1 MNRKKL
7 FMLTA
12 FGALMLSS
20 CSKMGKFQSE
30 NFTVTPTPLEYTN
43 GEVPATIS
51 ANIPEKFFN
60 KKAIV
65 TCTPVL
71 RWNGGEVKGSS
82 ATFQGEKV
90 QANNQTISYKY
101 GGRATLRTAFPYAKG
116 MEKSDLYMTFK
127 GYKGN
132 KEFTLPDVK
141 IGYGVNCTSS
151 LVAYTVMNSTNG
163 IAKDNFQRAINQK
176 QAATIKF
183 LIAQSNIRGSE
194 LNSQNI
200 KDFIATLRNIKS
212 DEESLVLNGIE
223 VAAYASPDGGY
234 AFNEKLADRRGQTT
248 VEYVKKQLKSNNLVT
263 DIDSRYTA
271 EDWEGFQE
279 LVSQSNIQ
287 DKDLILRVLSMYTD
301 PEQREREIQNI
312 SHIYGELAEAVLPE
326 LRRARMV
333 INYDVVG
340 RTDEQIKETFRTS
353 PESLGV
359 EELVYY
365 GNLLADND
373 NERQDVFEKAI
384 QLYPDDYRAYNNLA
398 EIAMQKHQWQ
408 RAENYLNQAKAKNP
422 NASEPNVNLGTLSLM
437 HNDVKGAEEYFAK
450 SAGANN
456 INEAM
461 GNLYIAQGQYN
472 KAAQVF
478 SGINNNSAALAQI
491 LSKDYAA
498 AATTL
503 SNIKNADAT
512 TSYLKAVLAARQN
525 DTDKIAI
532 NLKNAIMEDE
542 AFAKRA
548 RNDMEFSKYATIIS
562 AVVR

>member
-1 MNRKKL
+1 MTKKS
-7 FMLTA
+7 FIMLP
-12 FGALMLSS
+12 ALVAILLTS
-20 CSKMGKFQSE
+20 CSKMGKFRNE

-51 ANIPEKFFN
+51 INIPEKFLN
-60 KKAIV
+60 KKAV
-65 TCTPVL
+65 LTCIPVM
-71 RWNGGEVKGSS
+71 RWNGGSATGNS
-82 ATFQGEKV
+82 ATFQGENV
-90 QANNQTISYKY
+90 QANNQIISYKH
-101 GGRATLRTAFPYAKG
+101 GGRATLRTAFQFAKG
-116 MEKSDLYMTFK
+116 MENSDLYMTFQ
-127 GYKGN
+127 GYKGR
-132 KEFTLPDVK
+132 KAFILPDVK
-141 IGYGVNCTSS
+141 IGYGVNCTSN
-151 LVAYTVMNSTNG
+151 LVAYTVKNSTNG

-200 KDFIATLRNIKS
+200 KDFIATLRNIKN

-223 VAAYASPDGGY
+223 VSAYASPDGGY
-234 AFNEKLADRRGQTT
+234 AFNEKLADRRGQTA
-248 VEYVKKQLKSNNLVT
+248 VQYVKSQLKNNRLDT
-263 DIDSRYTA
+263 NIDSKYTA

-287 DKDLILRVLSMYTD
+287 DKDLILRVLSMYND

-312 SHIYGELAEAVLPE
+312 SHVYGELAEAVLPE
-326 LRRARMV
+326 LRRARMS

-340 RTDEQIKETFRTS
+340 RTDEQIKEAFKTA
-353 PESLGV
+353 PESLSV

-365 GNLLADND
+365 GNLLADD
-373 NERQDVFEKAI
+373 IDERQDVYEKTI

-398 EIAMQKHQWQ
+398 EIAMQNEQLQ
-408 RAENYLNQAKAKNP
+408 RAENYLNQAMAKNP
-422 NASEPNVNLGTLSLM
+422 NAAEPNVNLGTLRLM
-437 HNDVKGAEEYFAK
+437 KNDVKGAEEYFAK
-450 SAGANN
+450 GAGANN

-503 SNIKNADAT
+503 ANIKNADAT
-512 TSYLKAVLAARQN
+512 TSYLKAILAARQN
-525 DTDKIAI
+525 DKDNIAN
-532 NLKNAIMEDE
+532 NLRDAIMEDDT
-542 AFAKRA
+542 FAKRA
-548 RNDMEFSKYATIIS
+548 KNDLEFSKYATIIS

>member
-1 MNRKKL
+1 M
-7 FMLTA
+7 
-12 FGALMLSS
+12 
-20 CSKMGKFQSE
+20 
-30 NFTVTPTPLEYTN
+30 
-43 GEVPATIS
+43 
-51 ANIPEKFFN
+51 
-60 KKAIV
+60 
-65 TCTPVL
+65 
-71 RWNGGEVKGSS
+71 
-82 ATFQGEKV
+82 TFQG
-90 QANNQTISYKY
+90 
-101 GGRATLRTAFPYAKG
+101 
-116 MEKSDLYMTFK
+116 
-127 GYKGN
+127 YKGR
-132 KEFTLPDVK
+132 KAFILPDVK
-141 IGYGVNCTSS
+141 IGYGVNCTSN
-151 LVAYTVMNSTNG
+151 LVAYTVKNSTNG

-200 KDFIATLRNIKS
+200 KDFIATLRNIKN

-223 VAAYASPDGGY
+223 VSAYASPDGGY
-234 AFNEKLADRRGQTT
+234 AFNEKLADRRGQTA
-248 VEYVKKQLKSNNLVT
+248 VQYVKSQLKNNRLDT
-263 DIDSRYTA
+263 NIDSKYTA

-287 DKDLILRVLSMYTD
+287 DKDLILRVLSMYND

-312 SHIYGELAEAVLPE
+312 SHVYGELAEAVLPE
-326 LRRARMV
+326 LRRARMI

-340 RTDEQIKETFRTS
+340 RTDEQIKEAFKTA
-353 PESLGV
+353 PESLSV

-365 GNLLADND
+365 GNLLADD
-373 NERQDVFEKAI
+373 IDERQDVYEKTI

-398 EIAMQKHQWQ
+398 EIAMQNEQLQ
-408 RAENYLNQAKAKNP
+408 RAENYLNQAMAKNP
-422 NASEPNVNLGTLSLM
+422 NAAEPNVNLGTLRLM
-437 HNDVKGAEEYFAK
+437 KNDVKGAEEYFAK
-450 SAGANN
+450 GAGANN

-503 SNIKNADAT
+503 ANIKNADAT
-512 TSYLKAVLAARQN
+512 TSYLKAILAARQN
-525 DTDKIAI
+525 DKDNIAN
-532 NLKNAIMEDE
+532 NLRDAIMEDDT
-542 AFAKRA
+542 FAKRA
-548 RNDMEFSKYATIIS
+548 KNDLEFGKYATIIS

>member
-1 MNRKKL
+1 MTKKP
-7 FMLTA
+7 FIMLP
-12 FGALMLSS
+12 ALVAILLTG
-20 CSKMGKFQSE
+20 CSKMGKFRSE

-51 ANIPEKFFN
+51 VNIPEKFFN

-71 RWNGGEVKGSS
+71 RWNEGSATGNS

-90 QANNQTISYKY
+90 QANNQIISYKH
-101 GGRATLRTAFPYAKG
+101 GGRATLRTAFEYAKG
-116 MEKSDLYMTFK
+116 MESSDLYMTFK
-127 GYKGN
+127 GYKGR
-132 KEFTLPDVK
+132 KPFFIPEVK
-141 IGYGVNCTSS
+141 IGYGVNCTSN
-151 LVAYTVMNSTNG
+151 LVAYTVRNSTNG

-200 KDFIATLRNIKS
+200 KDFIATLRNIKN

-223 VAAYASPDGGY
+223 VSAYASPDGGY
-234 AFNEKLADRRGQTT
+234 NFNEKLADRRGQTA
-248 VEYVKKQLKSNNLVT
+248 VQYVKSQLKSNQLDTN
-263 DIDSRYTA
+263 IDSKYTA

-287 DKDLILRVLSMYTD
+287 DKDLILRVLSMYND

-312 SHIYGELAEAVLPE
+312 SHVYGELAEAVLPE

-340 RTDEQIKETFRTS
+340 RTDEQIKETFKTS
-353 PESLGV
+353 PESLSV

-365 GNLLADND
+365 GNLIAEDI
-373 NERQDVFEKAI
+373 NERQDVYEKTI

-398 EIAMQKHQWQ
+398 EIAMQNHQMQ
-408 RAENYLNQAKAKNP
+408 RAESYLNQAVSKNP
-422 NASEPNVNLGTLSLM
+422 NAPEPNVNLGTLRLM
-437 HNDVKGAEEYFAK
+437 NNDVKGAEEYFAK
-450 SAGANN
+450 GAGSNN

-461 GNLYIAQGQYN
+461 GNLYIAQGQYS

-478 SGINNNSAALAQI
+478 NGINNNSAALAQI

-503 SNIKNADAT
+503 ANIKNADAT
-512 TSYLKAVLAARQN
+512 TSYLKAILAARQN
-525 DTDKIAI
+525 DKDNIAN
-532 NLKNAIMEDE
+532 NLRDAIMEDDS
-542 AFAKRA
+542 FAKRV
-548 RNDMEFSKYATIIS
+548 RNDLEFSKYATIVS

>member
-1 MNRKKL
+1 MTKKS
-7 FMLTA
+7 FIMLP
-12 FGALMLSS
+12 ALVAILLTS
-20 CSKMGKFQSE
+20 CSKMGKFRNE
-30 NFTVTPTPLEYTN
+30 NFTVTPTPLEYPN

-51 ANIPEKFFN
+51 INIPEKFLN
-60 KKAIV
+60 KKAV
-65 TCTPVL
+65 LTCIPVM
-71 RWNGGEVKGSS
+71 RWNGGSATGNS
-82 ATFQGEKV
+82 ATFQGENV
-90 QANNQTISYKY
+90 QANNQIISYKH
-101 GGRATLRTAFPYAKG
+101 GGRATLRTAFQFAKG
-116 MEKSDLYMTFK
+116 MENSDLYMTFQ
-127 GYKGN
+127 GYKGR
-132 KEFTLPDVK
+132 KAFILPDVK
-141 IGYGVNCTSS
+141 IGYGVNCTSN
-151 LVAYTVMNSTNG
+151 LVAYTVKNSTNG

-200 KDFIATLRNIKS
+200 KDFIATLRNIKN

-223 VAAYASPDGGY
+223 VSAYASPDGGY
-234 AFNEKLADRRGQTT
+234 AFNEKLADRRGQTA
-248 VEYVKKQLKSNNLVT
+248 VQYVKSQLKNNRLDT
-263 DIDSRYTA
+263 NIDSKYTA

-287 DKDLILRVLSMYTD
+287 DKDLILRVLSMYND

-312 SHIYGELAEAVLPE
+312 SHVYGELAEAVLPE
-326 LRRARMV
+326 LRRARMI

-340 RTDEQIKETFRTS
+340 RTDEQIKEAFKTA
-353 PESLGV
+353 PESLSV

-365 GNLLADND
+365 GNLLADD
-373 NERQDVFEKAI
+373 IDERQDVYEKTI

-398 EIAMQKHQWQ
+398 EIAMQNEQLQ
-408 RAENYLNQAKAKNP
+408 RAENYLNQAMAKNP
-422 NASEPNVNLGTLSLM
+422 NAAEPNVNLGTLRLM
-437 HNDVKGAEEYFAK
+437 KNDVKGAEEYFAK
-450 SAGANN
+450 GAGANN

-503 SNIKNADAT
+503 ANIKNADAT
-512 TSYLKAVLAARQN
+512 TSYLKAILAARQN
-525 DTDKIAI
+525 DKDNIAN
-532 NLKNAIMEDE
+532 NLRDAIMEDDT
-542 AFAKRA
+542 FAKRA
-548 RNDMEFSKYATIIS
+548 KNDLEFSKYATIIS

>member
-1 MNRKKL
+1 M
-7 FMLTA
+7 FPA
-12 FGALMLSS
+12 IAALMFTS
-20 CSKMGKFQSE
+20 CSKMGKFKSE

-43 GEVPATIS
+43 GEVPVTIS
-51 ANIPEKFFN
+51 ANIPEKIFH
-60 KKAIV
+60 KKAVV

-71 RWNGGEVKGSS
+71 KWKGGS
-82 ATFQGEKV
+82 ATGYSVTFQGENV
-90 QANNQTISYKY
+90 RENNQAISYKN
-101 GGRATLRTAFPYAKG
+101 GGRATMRTAFAYEKG
-116 MEKSDLYMTFK
+116 MEDSELYMTFK
-127 GYKGN
+127 GYKG
-132 KEFTLPDVK
+132 KKQFTLPEVK
-141 IGYGVNCTSS
+141 IGYGVNCTSN
-151 LVAYTVMNSTNG
+151 LIANTVKSSTNG
-163 IAKDNFQRAINQK
+163 IAEDNFQRAINQK

-223 VAAYASPDGGY
+223 VSAYASPDGGY
-234 AFNEKLADRRGQTT
+234 NFNEKLADRRGQTAT
-248 VEYVKKQLKSNNLVT
+248 EYVKQQLKSNSLET
-263 DIDSRYTA
+263 DIDTKYTA

-287 DKDLILRVLSMYTD
+287 DKDLILRVLSMYND

-340 RTDEQIKETFRTS
+340 RTDDEIKETFKAT
-353 PESLGV
+353 PEKLSV

-365 GNLLADND
+365 GNLLAESF
-373 NERQDVFEKAI
+373 NEKQDVYEKAI
-384 QLYPDDYRAYNNLA
+384 QLFPKDYRAYNNLA
-398 EIAMQKHQWQ
+398 EVAMQHEQYQ
-408 RAENYLNQAKAKNP
+408 RAETLLKQAVALNPSAP
-422 NASEPNVNLGTLSLM
+422 EPNVNLGTICLM
-437 HNDVKGAEEYFAK
+437 KNDVKGAEEFFAK
-450 SAGANN
+450 GAGSNN

-461 GNLYIAQGQYN
+461 GNLYIAQGQYT

-498 AATTL
+498 AANTL
-503 SNIKNADAT
+503 ANIKNGDAT
-512 TSYLKAVLAARQN
+512 TSYLKAILAARQK
-525 DTDKIAI
+525 DTYNIAN
-532 NLKNAIMEDE
+532 NLKDAIKEDDS
-542 AFAKRA
+542 FAKRLK
-548 RNDMEFSKYATIIS
+548 NDMEFKNFATIIS
-562 AVVR
+562 AIVR